1 MNFEKKQVILKYLKE
16 IINAPLNLTAIKE
29 LELAYQLLAM
39 DSLIPLRENDVGN
52 NFLDVGTGGG
62 VPGVFIGI
70 MFENS
75 RGLLVDSSRKKIDF
89 VREVCNKL
97 NLSNLEFLNARIE
110 EKKDL
115 IEKFDSVFSRAVAEL
130 RVILELTVPFSKVGG
145 KIFLYKGK
153 NYKEELDN
161 AQNAIKKL
169 NVKLKEIREYNI
181 LDKERVLLVFEKVK
195 ATDPKFPRRF
205 NKILKQPL

>member
-1 MNFEKKQVILKYLKE
+1 MN
-16 IINAPLNLTAIKE
+16 
-29 LELAYQLLAM
+29 
-39 DSLIPLRENDVGN
+39 
-52 NFLDVGTGGG
+52 
-62 VPGVFIGI
+62 
-70 MFENS
+70 
-75 RGLLVDSSRKKIDF
+75 
-89 VREVCNKL
+89 
-97 NLSNLEFLNARIE
+97 NLEFLNARIE

-161 AQNAIKKL
+161 AQNAIKEL
-169 NVKLKEIREYNI
+169 NVKLREIREYNI
-181 LDKERVLLVFEKVK
+181 LEKERVLLVFEKAK
-195 ATDPKFPRRF
+195 ENDPKYPRRF